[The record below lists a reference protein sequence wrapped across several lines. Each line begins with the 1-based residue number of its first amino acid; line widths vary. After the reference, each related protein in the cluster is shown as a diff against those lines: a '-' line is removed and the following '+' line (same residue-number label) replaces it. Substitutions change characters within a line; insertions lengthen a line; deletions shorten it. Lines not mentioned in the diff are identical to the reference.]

1 MVQSLL
7 MASPDPT
14 QQLLVRRYTAAD
26 SAATWQVFHDAIHG
40 TASRDYTPQQVHAW
54 APEHTDL
61 DRWNQVRSAAHTL
74 VACLDGTVIGFSDV
88 TDDGE
93 VDMLFVHPDA
103 GGRGVARALLTRVL
117 REAAAAGH
125 QRLVTHA
132 SLTSRPVFER
142 FGFTVDAAQVVHKRG
157 QELRNFDM
165 SLLLTDEAEHRSD
178 GPVG

>member
-1 MVQSLL
+1 
-7 MASPDPT
+7 MASQDQT
-14 QQLLVRRYTAAD
+14 QQPSIRRYTAAD

-54 APEHTDL
+54 APERTDL

-74 VACLDGTVIGFSDV
+74 VACLDETVVGFSDV

-103 GGRGVARALLTRVL
+103 GGRGVARALLTQVL

-165 SLLLTDEAEHRSD
+165 SLLLVDEGEHSPAF
-178 GPVG
+178 PVR